1 MNFFFGIKFLEF
13 SSNLKI
19 PIFQNQGHKKSNYNL
34 YCINIKDNKWNIELY
49 SSQSTDDF
57 YMVNNYDCNNDNIFF
72 LASDNE
78 ILNYKEKGFKNLIKL
93 NNFTLTSPAYRA
105 NLEINLKEGG
115 FSSYQSE
122 YPLQM
127 INKKGSIVSPLNI
140 LTNKKNSKN
149 YLIFK
154 NIYKD
159 PINEAFKGYFINL
172 KSKKIIQKFE
182 LKTNYTNCIEI
193 HNDLLHEEIY
203 FFTKNYTGIPV
214 YLSSRDKHL
223 SFEHTHP
230 PHEYI
235 LSEDKFKIVANFK
248 KEFYEIIC

>member
-127 INKKGSIVSPLNI
+127 INKKSKIYIAGHNGLVGSAILRKLKHDGYSKI
-140 LTNKKNSKN
+140 LTASR
-149 YLIFK
+149 F
-154 NIYKD
+154 
-159 PINEAFKGYFINL
+159 NL
-172 KSKKIIQKFE
+172 D
-182 LKTNYTNCIEI
+182 LTNQEKVKP
-193 HNDLLHEEIY
+193 L
-203 FFTKNYTGIPV
+203 
-214 YLSSRDKHL
+214 
-223 SFEHTHP
+223 
-230 PHEYI
+230 
-235 LSEDKFKIVANFK
+235 
-248 KEFYEIIC
+248 